1 MAARAIVGI
10 LLGILFAP
18 VLFLLLASI
27 GNNTL
32 LANWFWSMTSDFTLF
47 ITSWMGAG
55 VNSGIAPLFQ
65 SLSYPNGLIEAF
77 GPSVS
82 LFSNWIPTYAPAIIT
97 WVVMGAW
104 AGSIERSPGRGIG
117 VGIGIWLGWLII
129 AIIGGFIMPL
139 VFNPL
144 ILDVVLGMLL
154 TAIVVIIVAAIF
166 GAMTKS
172 EEF

>member
-27 GNNTL
+27 GDNT
-32 LANWFWSMTSDFTLF
+32 AFATWFWSMTSDL
-47 ITSWMGAG
+47 TSFLTGWMGAG
-55 VNSGIAPLFQ
+55 VESGIAPLFQ

-77 GPSVS
+77 GPGVS
-82 LFSNWIPTYAPAIIT
+82 LLSNWIPTYAPALIT
-97 WVVMGAW
+97 WVVIGAW
-104 AGSIERSPGRGIG
+104 AGSVERSAGRGIG

-129 AIIGGFIMPL
+129 GIIGGLVMPL
-139 VFNPL
+139 VINPI
-144 ILDVVLGMLL
+144 ILDVILGMLL